1 MAFQRARSE
10 EQVQRRIDEIIDSA
24 MIIYDQQGYEE
35 VTFSKIS
42 EMTKFTRPTIYKY
55 FSTKEEVLLKIL
67 TMDIGRWTTRLIGS
81 FKINK
86 LYTIRD
92 ICHIWGNSVIE
103 NRRLLG
109 LFSILFTIIEK
120 NVSKEAL
127 VDFKTSIFS
136 YQSALADLMS
146 QLMPNLTQEQISYF
160 LNAQLTIALG
170 LYPMCNLTP
179 LQMEAIALS
188 NINHATPAFVD
199 EYKKNI
205 YHILYCLDKNIEFT
219 QEM

>member
-1 MAFQRARSE
+1 MVFQRARSE
-10 EQVQRRIDEIIDSA
+10 EQVQTRIEEIIESA
-24 MIIYDQQGYEE
+24 MTVYDQHGYEE

-67 TMDIGRWTTRLIGS
+67 TIDIGRWTARLIGS
-81 FKINK
+81 FRINK
-86 LYTIRD
+86 LYTIKD
-92 ICHIWGNSVIE
+92 ICDIWGNSVIE
-103 NRRLLG
+103 NKRMLG

-136 YQSALADLMS
+136 YQLALADLLT
-146 QLMPNLTQEQISYF
+146 QLMPNLTQEQIAYF

-188 NINHATPAFVD
+188 NTNHATPVFVN

-205 YHILYCLDKNIEFT
+205 YHILYCLDKNIQFD
-219 QEM
+219 